1 MPFPTSID
9 SFTTKVDGVSD
20 VLAADINNLQAGL
33 VATQQKL
40 GINGSGNTSSVDYL
54 LSLLKPLTLATAVN
68 TTSGSAI
75 DFTGI
80 PSWVRRITVM
90 FNGVSTNGSSIPQL
104 QLGSGS
110 VQATGYLN
118 TAGNIYSSTPGTGSP
133 QGSNLTFGFGLI
145 GVSNSSA
152 SVASGHMVCTL
163 LSSNLW
169 VCSGVIAFTN
179 ASQAVAT
186 AGNVTLS
193 GALDRLRLTT
203 VNGSDTFDAGSVN
216 IMYEG

>member
-40 GINGSGNTSSVDYL
+40 GVNGSGDTSSVDYL

-80 PSWVRRITVM
+80 PSWVKRITM
-90 FNGVSTNGSSIPQL
+90 MLNGVSTNGASGYLVQI
-104 QLGSGS
+104 GSGS
-110 VQATGYLN
+110 IVTTGYVGAATNGNGGAATTSN
-118 TAGNIYSSTPGTGSP
+118 TAGFYINRSTAASFTYSGQLVLTLL
-133 QGSNLTFGFGLI
+133 GSNVWVGAGVGLDT
-145 GVSNSSA
+145 GPSY
-152 SVASGHMVCTL
+152 
-163 LSSNLW
+163 NL
-169 VCSGVIAFTN
+169 F
-179 ASQAVAT
+179 
-186 AGNVTLS
+186 AGNITLS
-193 GALDRLRLTT
+193 GVLDRIRLTT
-203 VNGSDTFDAGSVN
+203 VNGTDVFDAGSVN